1 MTELHSHNTV
11 FTGEDQITPEKTE
24 LNGNADSDGEDI
36 SAPLKRRRKIL
47 LIDEDDED

>member
-1 MTELHSHNTV
+1 MTEQHSLNPV
-11 FTGEDQITPEKTE
+11 FTGKDQTPAEME
-24 LNGNADSDGEDI
+24 INDNSDSDGEDV